1 MKVFLG
7 VMVALVITF
16 TGMACSKDDNNKQG
30 AAAPQQEQA
39 QPSGQQQAAQPAVPE
54 KQQSAAQQDQ
64 TAQQQGE
71 QAQQQQTEQQGQTA
85 QQEQAGQTEEVSG
98 TVVKT
103 DEGIALFSDQGNYM
117 VEGKDLSEMIG
128 KNVKVTGTV
137 QENQGQKVINVSSVS
152 VVQ

>member
-7 VMVALVITF
+7 IMVALVMTF
-16 TGMACSKDDNNKQG
+16 TGMACSKDNNNQQG

-39 QPSGQQQAAQPAVPE
+39 QPSGQQQAAQPAAPE
-54 KQQSAAQQDQ
+54 NQQSAAQQGQ

-71 QAQQQQTEQQGQTA
+71 QAQQQPEQQGQVA
-85 QQEQAGQTEEVSG
+85 QQGQNGQTEEISG

-137 QENQGQKVINVSSVS
+137 QENQGQKVITVSSVS
-152 VVQ
+152 VVE